1 MRGVAGSV
9 GFVLLQIIMYLHFL
23 NIEYQ
28 EVAISPNTISKE
40 WHCGIGQGNTCS

>member
-23 NIEYQ
+23 NIECQ
-28 EVAISPNTISKE
+28 EVAVSPNTISKLVTL
-40 WHCGIGQGNTCS
+40 WHWTKEHM